1 MLDRKIA
8 PNFKPITKVSIPDV
22 HSETLPNGRKV
33 YFRNEPAV
41 EVFKIELVI
50 NSGSWYSDQYN
61 LISLTLKM
69 LNEGTIRKTAHE
81 LAEAIDSI
89 GSFTEFSPGFDQS
102 SISFYGLSKFFNQNI
117 SLLAEIIH
125 QPLFDQNQLDSLK
138 KKEIQKLELNL
149 EKGGYLSSVGLR
161 SALYGNAHPYGRQ
174 NTVDE
179 IKAVELAQLKDFYQS
194 NFSDFDVF
202 VTGKLPEDFLASLT
216 TKFGQSKFRLV
227 SEKKNDTTFQSDR
240 LIEIRKPA
248 FIQSSIKLGKRLF
261 NRTHPDY
268 MKFTVSNELLGGFFG
283 SRLMKNIREDK
294 GYTYGIYSHL
304 YSLNNDGYFNI
315 GTEVNGE
322 NEQATLDEIF
332 KEINKLQTEAVSAT
346 ELETVKNYMAGSFAG
361 SLSSPFA
368 IMDKFKAMHY
378 QGMSMAFYDNYLDA
392 IYAVTSEDIQEMITK
407 HLQPDSF
414 YSYIAGPE
422 KG

>member
-50 NSGSWYSDQYN
+50 NSGSWYTDQYN

-125 QPLFDQNQLDSLK
+125 QPLFDQNQFDSLK

-161 SALYGNAHPYGRQ
+161 SALYGNDHPYGRQ

-216 TKFGQSKFRLV
+216 TEFGQSKFQLV
-227 SEKKNDTTFQSDR
+227 SEKKNDTTFQADR

-332 KEINKLQTEAVSAT
+332 KEINKLQTEAVSTT

-378 QGMSMAFYDNYLDA
+378 QGMSMAFYDNYLDG